1 MRVCMTSLERGRTAS
16 GVPVTAY
23 LSHLSARCVGVRG
36 PTAVASTYKVWGV
49 APSPREGGPALLGLH
64 LSLWGALGAL
74 TALAGG
80 PLSFALTI
88 ALVVVWVF
96 TVTGWAPP
104 AGVPPIA
111 VPVSGILAPL
121 DWDTRWAGHIG
132 CLCSLGRDS
141 NTLFG
146 PHYHSGESS
155 LGQQVA

>member
-49 APSPREGGPALLGLH
+49 APSPGEGGPALLGLH
-64 LSLWGALGAL
+64 LSFWGTLSTLA
-74 TALAGG
+74 ALAGG
-80 PLSFALTI
+80 TLSFTLAVT
-88 ALVVVWVF
+88 LVVVRVF
-96 TVTGWAPP
+96 AVTGRAPP
-104 AGVPPIA
+104 AGIPPVA
-111 VPVSGILAPL
+111 VPVSCILAPL
-121 DWDTRWAGHIG
+121 DWDTRWAGDIG